1 MPGIYERDN
10 INYGGMLG
18 NAMAAKA
25 NYLKNRYD
33 RTADIGR
40 TWGNAVSNSG
50 NIISDALKSYADY
63 EMQREQ
69 RDYQAQ
75 EAAKQ
80 REYQAQEAAKRA
92 QWQSNE
98 NKLQRADTMA
108 IAKHNWEVAQAQKA
122 QEKKAVDNLGYN
134 TAISMRDFYQSQ
146 AKDLQE
152 GDPKK
157 QDLILKAAQQQAKID
172 DYEQRYPELT
182 ANNTASSAPSNMTL
196 EAALQAVKAAGYSV
210 QQNPSAGSPDSNTP
224 ISDYKGQ
231 FESGYSN
238 MKGAKLAD
246 NKTLLEGLKG
256 KMSDQ
261 TFKKSYLATYGT
273 KGWEDL
279 QKQATDLEAYV
290 NKQQADANVKA
301 KNDAMVANWTKEGD
315 PLPEGYAPRYIDGVK
330 QPARKVNGK
339 WVKAR

>member
-1 MPGIYERDN
+1 MPGIYNRDN

-25 NYLKNRYD
+25 NYYNNRANRDMQMYQN
-33 RTADIGR
+33 
-40 TWGNAVSNSG
+40 WGNAVNNTG
-50 NIISDALKSYADY
+50 NIISDALKTYADY
-63 EMQREQ
+63 EMQKEQ
-69 RDYQAQ
+69 RDFQA
-75 EAAKQ
+75 E
-80 REYQAQEAAKRA
+80 EAAKRA
-92 QWQSNE
+92 QEQLARQREQQAWQSSE

-108 IAKHNWEVAQAQKA
+108 IAKHNWEVGQAQKA
-122 QEKKAVDNLGYN
+122 QEKKSIDNLGYN

-152 GDPKK
+152 GDPRK
-157 QDLILKAAQQQAKID
+157 QDLILKAAQQQVKID

-182 ANNTASSAPSNMTL
+182 AKPTAPSAPSNMTL

-210 QQNPSAGSPDSNTP
+210 QQNPSNGSLDSTTP

-238 MKGAKLAD
+238 MRNAKLAD
-246 NKTLLEGLKG
+246 NKAILEGAKS
-256 KMSDQ
+256 KMSDPS
-261 TFKKSYLATYGT
+261 FKSSYLATYGT

-279 QKQATDLEAYV
+279 QKQVSDFETFV

-301 KNDAMVANWTKEGD
+301 KNDAMVASWTKPGD
-315 PLPEGYAPRYIDGVK
+315 PLPEGYEVRYIDGVK